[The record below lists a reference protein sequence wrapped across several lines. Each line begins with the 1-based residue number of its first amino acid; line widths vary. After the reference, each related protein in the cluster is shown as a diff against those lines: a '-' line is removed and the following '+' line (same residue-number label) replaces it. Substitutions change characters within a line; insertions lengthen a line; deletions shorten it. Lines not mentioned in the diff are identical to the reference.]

1 LHRAISER
9 RNIVWGRQMVLLK
22 MQKARNCIQ
31 TDLDFQNAHISDY
44 SFEKILALKII
55 QFNCF

>member
-1 LHRAISER
+1 
-9 RNIVWGRQMVLLK
+9 